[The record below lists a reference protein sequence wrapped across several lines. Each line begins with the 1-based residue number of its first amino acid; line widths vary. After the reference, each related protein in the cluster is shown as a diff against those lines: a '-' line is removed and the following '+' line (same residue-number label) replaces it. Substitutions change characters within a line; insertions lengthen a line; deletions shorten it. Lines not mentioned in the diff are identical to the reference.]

1 MEKKEDKTIT
11 KNKIKTIADYLAKYR
26 KTNKLEDLIRPKSL
40 NMYVNSIFYGEF
52 NSYSKN
58 KGV

>member
-26 KTNKLEDLIRPKSL
+26 KTNKLEDLIKRLTS
-40 NMYVNSIFYGEF
+40 SG
-52 NSYSKN
+52 
-58 KGV
+58 